1 MDHSQP
7 ASMQD
12 VAKAASVSP
21 QTVSR
26 VANGSNAVRP
36 ETRQR
41 VEAAMAKLGYRPNY
55 AARALKHGKFKDVG
69 VVLFNMLTYG
79 NARIL
84 GGIADAANSNGYAI
98 TMQSF
103 GRNRERTLHAAIER
117 MKQLPVDGVIA
128 VMEEHVT
135 DFSEFRPPKELPVVI
150 ISEDPANYCPTIDA
164 DQYGCSAAVVDY
176 LLSKGHKTVYHI
188 AGPSSSRA
196 AESRAQGWHDTLD
209 QLGLRIPPTYM
220 GDWEADSGYQAG
232 LALAHDPDCTAIY
245 AANDQMAY
253 GAMLGL
259 QAAGKRVPEDVS
271 IVGVDDSLS
280 GTIPRLSLTTMRMKF
295 NDIGREAFFMTKR
308 LCEGLRVPSGV
319 KTVVPAE
326 LVERGSVRD
335 LESSDDESQAIMAS
349 ASPVSNGRGRGHYP
363 FSAGDSS
370 EVRRLHNALRSPMRY
385 IRSMPSAVRVGSR
398 RTPSVFAPMAL
409 HMLAECEPMSTVP
422 TTSTVEPRTLS
433 ARPTSCHRRSP
444 C

>member
-1 MDHSQP
+1 MCIRDSKENMLGREGKGFNI
-7 ASMQD
+7 AMQTLD
-12 VAKAASVSP
+12 GGRIGIAAQSLGIAEGALEEAKAY
-21 QTVSR
+21 TKGR
-26 VANGSNAVRP
+26 VQFGKPISKFQNTQFTFADMEMGCEAGRLLTYQAAVLKGTGVRCSK
-36 ETRQR
+36 
-41 VEAAMAKLGYRPNY
+41 EAAMAKLGYRPNY

-308 LCEGLRVPSGV
+308 LCKGLRVPSGV

-335 LESSDDESQAIMAS
+335 LES
-349 ASPVSNGRGRGHYP
+349 
-363 FSAGDSS
+363 
-370 EVRRLHNALRSPMRY
+370 
-385 IRSMPSAVRVGSR
+385 
-398 RTPSVFAPMAL
+398 
-409 HMLAECEPMSTVP
+409 
-422 TTSTVEPRTLS
+422 
-433 ARPTSCHRRSP
+433 
-444 C
+444 